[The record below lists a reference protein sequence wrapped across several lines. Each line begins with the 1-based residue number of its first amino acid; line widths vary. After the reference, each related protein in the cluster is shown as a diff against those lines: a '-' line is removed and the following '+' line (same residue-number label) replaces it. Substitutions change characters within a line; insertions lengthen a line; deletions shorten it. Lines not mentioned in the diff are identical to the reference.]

1 MQLLL
6 WKMVHF
12 ALFLVKISIN
22 FSPSYSTVFFSSQWT
37 SLLYINFQT
46 LVQCFNEWKI
56 AYSMRV
62 VHSTVGTLVHW
73 LHYIPIKAW
82 SCTILSGVVYWLS
95 GLCSVFQCYS
105 CICNWITNL
114 VEFITNTIHIIWG
127 KQAIGL
133 LINCKQMRIQ
143 QYV

>member
-1 MQLLL
+1 LQLVL

-22 FSPSYSTVFFSSQWT
+22 FSPSYSTVFFPITVYVSTVQKFQNFST
-37 SLLYINFQT
+37 KISKFLYNVLT
-46 LVQCFNEWKI
+46 NKKI

-62 VHSTVGTLVHW
+62 VHSTVGTVVHW

-82 SCTILSGVVYWLS
+82 SCAISSGVVYWLS

-105 CICNWITNL
+105 YITHYICTTR
-114 VEFITNTIHIIWG
+114 V
-127 KQAIGL
+127 GL
-133 LINCKQMRIQ
+133 LARLLILLP
-143 QYV
+143 YVVPVCRLR